1 MAATGAF
8 DWNTF
13 MTGWNPS
20 GGGTDIFGNPIPM
33 QIPGGGGA
41 QGIAG
46 VVGGVADLLSYRK
59 DKKQQEGYLSAAK
72 KDVDKYKS
80 DFASGLYD
88 QRVAQAQ
95 RDLAMAGVRP
105 TDTSGIQSSAATA
118 LQAASADPRVLGGLL
133 GNIQRNQA
141 QQMQQ
146 QQMADVQREIASK
159 SNLAN
164 LEQNVLAQNIG
175 LKQNM
180 GMMGLAEA
188 TAARNQALQ
197 NLEQL
202 KQNKRDAF
210 GNIIGGAADIGMT
223 LAGMPQI
230 GGMGGGAEAAGAAAG
245 LGQAASA
252 VPQGGGA
259 VGNLLN
265 YLGGTQGGN
274 PLDALLKQL
283 SNMPGAIY
291 SKPVQYDYTG
301 GYDLGQVGEKGMKVQ
316 KTPGEFSH
324 KTNPI
329 DIMKD
334 GKKVGEMTGGEYVIN
349 PDQAD
354 AIEDAYEK
362 IAEKKSSGKKISRQ
376 ELMML
381 YDVIRGIFSQPQF
394 KEEEDDEE
402 MED

>member
-223 LAGMPQI
+223 LAGMPQL
-230 GGMGGGAEAAGAAAG
+230 GAMESGSNG
-245 LGQAASA
+245 N
-252 VPQGGGA
+252 
-259 VGNLLN
+259 VGNLLDS
-265 YLGGTQGGN
+265 LGR
-274 PLDALLKQL
+274 
-283 SNMPGAIY
+283 MPGA
-291 SKPVQYDYTG
+291 
-301 GYDLGQVGEKGMKVQ
+301 EKGMKVQ
-316 KTPGEFSH
+316 KTPGKFSH

-329 DIMKD
+329 DIMQN

-394 KEEEDDEE
+394 KEEEEEEEEDEDE

>member
-8 DWNTF
+8 DWNMF

-72 KDVDKYKS
+72 KDVDKYKG

-133 GNIQRNQA
+133 GNIQKNQA

-259 VGNLLN
+259 VGNFLN
-265 YLGGTQGGN
+265 YLGGIQGGN
-274 PLDALLKQL
+274 PLETLLKQL
-283 SNMPGAIY
+283 SGMPGAVA
-291 SKPVQYDYTG
+291 S
-301 GYDLGQVGEKGMKVQ
+301 GEKGMKVQ

-329 DIMKD
+329 DIMQN

>member
-1 MAATGAF
+1 MPTGSF
-8 DWNTF
+8 DWNMF

-46 VVGGVADLLSYRK
+46 VVGGIADLISYGK

-72 KDVDKYKS
+72 KDVEKYKS

-164 LEQNVLAQNIG
+164 LEQSVLAQNIG

-180 GMMGLAEA
+180 GLMGLAEA
-188 TAARNQALQ
+188 TASRNQAMQ

-202 KQNKRDAF
+202 KQNKRDAI
-210 GNIIGGAADIGMT
+210 GNIIGGVADVGMT
-223 LAGMPQI
+223 LAGLPQI
-230 GGMGGGAEAAGAAAG
+230 GGVTGA
-245 LGQAASA
+245 
-252 VPQGGGA
+252 
-259 VGNLLN
+259 
-265 YLGGTQGGN
+265 
-274 PLDALLKQL
+274 
-283 SNMPGAIY
+283 
-291 SKPVQYDYTG
+291 
-301 GYDLGQVGEKGMKVQ
+301 EKGMKVQ

-349 PDQAD
+349 PEQAD

-362 IAEKKSSGKKISRQ
+362 ISEKKASGKKISRQ

-394 KEEEDDEE
+394 QEEEDDEE
-402 MED
+402 EMED

>member
-46 VVGGVADLLSYRK
+46 VVGGIADLLSYRK
-59 DKKQQEGYLSAAK
+59 DKKDQEGYLSAAK
-72 KDVDKYKS
+72 DDVKKYKG
-80 DFASGLYD
+80 DFASGVYD

-95 RDLAMAGVRP
+95 RDLAMAGIRP

-164 LEQNVLAQNIG
+164 LEQSVLAQNIG

-230 GGMGGGAEAAGAAAG
+230 GGMGGANNQIGKV
-245 LGQAASA
+245 GQAS
-252 VPQGGGA
+252 
-259 VGNLLN
+259 
-265 YLGGTQGGN
+265 
-274 PLDALLKQL
+274 D
-283 SNMPGAIY
+283 
-291 SKPVQYDYTG
+291 YDYTG
-301 GYDLGQVGEKGMKVQ
+301 NFGFGEKGMKVQ

-329 DIMKD
+329 DIMQN

>member
-72 KDVDKYKS
+72 KDVEKYKG
-80 DFASGLYD
+80 DFASGVYD

-133 GNIQRNQA
+133 GNIQKNQA

-164 LEQNVLAQNIG
+164 LEQSVLAQNIG

-210 GNIIGGAADIGMT
+210 GNIIGGVADIGMT
-223 LAGMPQI
+223 LAGMPKI
-230 GGMGGGAEAAGAAAG
+230 GGMGGGANNQIGR
-245 LGQAASA
+245 
-252 VPQGGGA
+252 
-259 VGNLLN
+259 VGN
-265 YLGGTQGGN
+265 
-274 PLDALLKQL
+274 P
-283 SNMPGAIY
+283 IE
-291 SKPVQYDYTG
+291 YDYTG
-301 GYDLGQVGEKGMKVQ
+301 GFGEKGMKVQ

-329 DIMKD
+329 DIMQN

-394 KEEEDDEE
+394 KEEEDEEE

>member
-1 MAATGAF
+1 MATGAF
-8 DWNTF
+8 DWNMF

-46 VVGGVADLLSYRK
+46 VVGGIADLISYGK

-72 KDVDKYKS
+72 KDVEKYKS

-105 TDTSGIQSSAATA
+105 TDTSGIQSSASTA
-118 LQAASADPRVLGGLL
+118 LQAAAADPRVLGGLL

-164 LEQNVLAQNIG
+164 LEQSVLAQNIG

-180 GMMGLAEA
+180 GLMGLAEA

-223 LAGMPQI
+223 LAGLPKI
-230 GGMGGGAEAAGAAAG
+230 GGAGAGAEAAGAAAE
-245 LGQAASA
+245 LGQAAST

-265 YLGGTQGGN
+265 YLGGVNGGN

-283 SNMPGAIY
+283 SSAPGAIY
-291 SKPVQYDYTG
+291 SKPVQYDYEG
-301 GYDLGQVGEKGMKVQ
+301 GFGEKGMKVQ

-349 PDQAD
+349 PEQAD

-362 IAEKKSSGKKISRQ
+362 IAEKKASGKKISRQ

-394 KEEEDDEE
+394 QEEEDDEE
-402 MED
+402 EMED

>member
-46 VVGGVADLLSYRK
+46 VVGGIADLLSYRK
-59 DKKQQEGYLSAAK
+59 DKKEQEGYLSAAK
-72 KDVDKYKS
+72 KDVEKYKG
-80 DFASGLYD
+80 DFASGVYD

-105 TDTSGIQSSAATA
+105 TDMSGIQSSAATA

-164 LEQNVLAQNIG
+164 LEQSVLAQNIG

-188 TAARNQALQ
+188 TAARNQALR

-210 GNIIGGAADIGMT
+210 GNIIGGVADIGMT
-223 LAGMPQI
+223 LAGIPQI
-230 GGMGGGAEAAGAAAG
+230 GGMGGGAAPTNMQPIPSLPPSSIPSQSPGIYG
-245 LGQAASA
+245 L
-252 VPQGGGA
+252 P
-259 VGNLLN
+259 
-265 YLGGTQGGN
+265 YE
-274 PLDALLKQL
+274 
-283 SNMPGAIY
+283 
-291 SKPVQYDYTG
+291 YDYTG
-301 GYDLGQVGEKGMKVQ
+301 FGENGMKVK
-316 KTPGEFSH
+316 KTPGPFSH

-334 GKKVGEMTGGEYVIN
+334 GAKIGEMTGGEYIIN

-394 KEEEDDEE
+394 KEEEEDDEEE

>member
-1 MAATGAF
+1 MATGAF
-8 DWNTF
+8 DWNMF

-164 LEQNVLAQNIG
+164 LEQSVLAQNIG

-230 GGMGGGAEAAGAAAG
+230 GGMGAGAEAAGAAAG
-245 LGQAASA
+245 LGQAVSA

-274 PLDALLKQL
+274 PLETLLKQL
-283 SNMPGAIY
+283 SGMPGAVA
-291 SKPVQYDYTG
+291 S
-301 GYDLGQVGEKGMKVQ
+301 GEKGMKVQ

-324 KTNPI
+324 KNNPI
-329 DIMKD
+329 DIMQN

-394 KEEEDDEE
+394 KEEEEEEEEDEDE

>member
-1 MAATGAF
+1 MATGAF
-8 DWNTF
+8 DWNMF

-46 VVGGVADLLSYRK
+46 VVGGIADLISYGK

-72 KDVDKYKS
+72 KDVEKYKG
-80 DFASGLYD
+80 DFASGVYD

-133 GNIQRNQA
+133 GNIQKNQA

-188 TAARNQALQ
+188 TAARNQAMQ

-202 KQNKRDAF
+202 KQNKRNAI
-210 GNIIGGAADIGMT
+210 GNIIGGVADVGMT
-223 LAGMPQI
+223 LAGLPQI
-230 GGMGGGAEAAGAAAG
+230 GGMGAGAEAAGAAAG
-245 LGQAASA
+245 AAAQSGSSS
-252 VPQGGGA
+252 GGGFQA
-259 VGNLLN
+259 LGSLLGLN
-265 YLGGTQGGN
+265 PSELDPYERQYKKGG
-274 PLDALLKQL
+274 
-283 SNMPGAIY
+283 
-291 SKPVQYDYTG
+291 
-301 GYDLGQVGEKGMKVQ
+301 EVQ
-316 KTPGEFSH
+316 KTPGKFSH

-329 DIMKD
+329 DIMQD

-349 PDQAD
+349 PKQAD

-362 IAEKKSSGKKISRQ
+362 IAEKKASGKKISRQ

-394 KEEEDDEE
+394 QEEEDDEE
-402 MED
+402 EMED

>member
-1 MAATGAF
+1 
-8 DWNTF
+8 
-13 MTGWNPS
+13 
-20 GGGTDIFGNPIPM
+20 
-33 QIPGGGGA
+33 
-41 QGIAG
+41 
-46 VVGGVADLLSYRK
+46 
-59 DKKQQEGYLSAAK
+59 
-72 KDVDKYKS
+72 
-80 DFASGLYD
+80 
-88 QRVAQAQ
+88 
-95 RDLAMAGVRP
+95 MAGVRP
-105 TDTSGIQSSAATA
+105 TDTSGIQSSASTA
-118 LQAASADPRVLGGLL
+118 LQAAAADPRVLGGLL

-164 LEQNVLAQNIG
+164 LEQSVLAQNIG

-223 LAGMPQI
+223 LAGLPQI
-230 GGMGGGAEAAGAAAG
+230 GGAGAGAEAAGAAAG
-245 LGQAASA
+245 LGQAAST
-252 VPQGGGA
+252 VPQGGGN
-259 VGNLLN
+259 VSSLLN
-265 YLGGTQGGN
+265 YLGGVNGGN
-274 PLDALLKQL
+274 PLESLLKQL
-283 SNMPGAIY
+283 SSAPGA
-291 SKPVQYDYTG
+291 V
-301 GYDLGQVGEKGMKVQ
+301 VANGEKGMKVQ

-349 PDQAD
+349 PEQAD

-362 IAEKKSSGKKISRQ
+362 ISEKKASGKKISRQ

-394 KEEEDDEE
+394 QEEEDDEE
-402 MED
+402 EMED

>member
-46 VVGGVADLLSYRK
+46 VVGGIADLLSYRK
-59 DKKQQEGYLSAAK
+59 DKKEQEGYLGAAK
-72 KDVDKYKS
+72 KEVEKYKS
-80 DFASGLYD
+80 DFASGLYN

-164 LEQNVLAQNIG
+164 LEQSVLAQNIG

-210 GNIIGGAADIGMT
+210 GNIIGGVADIGMT

-230 GGMGGGAEAAGAAAG
+230 GGMGGG
-245 LGQAASA
+245 
-252 VPQGGGA
+252 GGGDA
-259 VGNLLN
+259 TKKTVG
-265 YLGGTQGGN
+265 GGVNGSKTYER
-274 PLDALLKQL
+274 LLKI
-283 SNMPGAIY
+283 PE
-291 SKPVQYDYTG
+291 YDYTG
-301 GYDLGQVGEKGMKVQ
+301 NFGFGEKGMKVQ

-329 DIMKD
+329 DIMQN

>member
-1 MAATGAF
+1 
-8 DWNTF
+8 

-46 VVGGVADLLSYRK
+46 VVGGIADLLSYRK
-59 DKKQQEGYLSAAK
+59 DKKDQEEYLDAAK
-72 KDVDKYKS
+72 DDVEKYKG
-80 DFASGLYD
+80 DFASGVYN

-164 LEQNVLAQNIG
+164 LEQSVLAQNIG

-210 GNIIGGAADIGMT
+210 GNIIGGVADIGMT
-223 LAGMPQI
+223 LAGLPQI
-230 GGMGGGAEAAGAAAG
+230 GGMGGGGNG
-245 LGQAASA
+245 N
-252 VPQGGGA
+252 
-259 VGNLLN
+259 VGNLLDS
-265 YLGGTQGGN
+265 LGR
-274 PLDALLKQL
+274 
-283 SNMPGAIY
+283 MPGA
-291 SKPVQYDYTG
+291 
-301 GYDLGQVGEKGMKVQ
+301 EKGMKVQ

-329 DIMKD
+329 DIMQN

>member
-8 DWNTF
+8 DWNMF

-133 GNIQRNQA
+133 GNIQKNQA

-230 GGMGGGAEAAGAAAG
+230 GGMGAGAV
-245 LGQAASA
+245 AS
-252 VPQGGGA
+252 
-259 VGNLLN
+259 
-265 YLGGTQGGN
+265 
-274 PLDALLKQL
+274 
-283 SNMPGAIY
+283 
-291 SKPVQYDYTG
+291 
-301 GYDLGQVGEKGMKVQ
+301 GEKGMKVQ

-329 DIMKD
+329 DIMQN

>member
-8 DWNTF
+8 DWNMF

-164 LEQNVLAQNIG
+164 LEQSVLAQNIG

-230 GGMGGGAEAAGAAAG
+230 GGMGAGAEAAGAAN
-245 LGQAASA
+245 STI
-252 VPQGGGA
+252 PQGGNEIDILLKFLSGTPGA
-259 VGNLLN
+259 V
-265 YLGGTQGGN
+265 
-274 PLDALLKQL
+274 A
-283 SNMPGAIY
+283 S
-291 SKPVQYDYTG
+291 
-301 GYDLGQVGEKGMKVQ
+301 GEKGMKVQ

-324 KTNPI
+324 KNNPI
-329 DIMKD
+329 DIMQN

>member
-46 VVGGVADLLSYRK
+46 VVGGIADLLSYRK
-59 DKKQQEGYLSAAK
+59 DKKDQERYLSAAK
-72 KDVDKYKS
+72 DDVEKYKG
-80 DFASGLYD
+80 DFASGVYN

-164 LEQNVLAQNIG
+164 LEQSVLAQNIG

-210 GNIIGGAADIGMT
+210 GNIIGGVADIGMT
-223 LAGMPQI
+223 LAGMPKI
-230 GGMGGGAEAAGAAAG
+230 GGMGGGGAAPTNMQPIPSIPPSSIPSPLESSLNAW
-245 LGQAASA
+245 LQSNN
-252 VPQGGGA
+252 VMYKSGGS
-259 VGNLLN
+259 V
-265 YLGGTQGGN
+265 
-274 PLDALLKQL
+274 
-283 SNMPGAIY
+283 S
-291 SKPVQYDYTG
+291 
-301 GYDLGQVGEKGMKVQ
+301 
-316 KTPGEFSH
+316 KTPGPFSH

-334 GKKVGEMTGGEYVIN
+334 GAKIGEMTGGEYIIN

-381 YDVIRGIFSQPQF
+381 YDVIRGVFSQPQF
-394 KEEEDDEE
+394 KEEEDEEE

>member
-133 GNIQRNQA
+133 GNIQKNQA

-230 GGMGGGAEAAGAAAG
+230 GGMGAGAEAAGAAAQSG
-245 LGQAASA
+245 ASS
-252 VPQGGGA
+252 GGGFQA
-259 VGNLLN
+259 LGSLLGLN
-265 YLGGTQGGN
+265 PSELDPYERQYKRGG
-274 PLDALLKQL
+274 
-283 SNMPGAIY
+283 
-291 SKPVQYDYTG
+291 
-301 GYDLGQVGEKGMKVQ
+301 EVQ

-329 DIMKD
+329 DIMQN

>member
-46 VVGGVADLLSYRK
+46 VVGGIADLISYGK

-230 GGMGGGAEAAGAAAG
+230 GGMGGG
-245 LGQAASA
+245 
-252 VPQGGGA
+252 GGGA
-259 VGNLLN
+259 ATTGAVGGGANGSDIYQNLMN
-265 YLGGTQGGN
+265 AGFN
-274 PLDALLKQL
+274 PYEY
-283 SNMPGAIY
+283 GF
-291 SKPVQYDYTG
+291 
-301 GYDLGQVGEKGMKVQ
+301 GEKGMKVQ

-329 DIMKD
+329 DIMQN

>member
-1 MAATGAF
+1 
-8 DWNTF
+8 

-46 VVGGVADLLSYRK
+46 VVGGIADLLSYRK
-59 DKKQQEGYLSAAK
+59 DKKDQEDYLDAAK
-72 KDVDKYKS
+72 KDVEKYKG
-80 DFASGLYD
+80 DFASGVYN

-164 LEQNVLAQNIG
+164 LEQSVLAQNIG

-210 GNIIGGAADIGMT
+210 GNIIGGVADIGMT
-223 LAGMPQI
+223 LAGLPQI
-230 GGMGGGAEAAGAAAG
+230 GGMGGGAEAAGAAAQSGSSLGSG
-245 LGQAASA
+245 LKTLGAYRGFDPSELDPHL
-252 VPQGGGA
+252 PQYKRGGE
-259 VGNLLN
+259 VQR
-265 YLGGTQGGN
+265 T
-274 PLDALLKQL
+274 
-283 SNMPGAIY
+283 PGA
-291 SKPVQYDYTG
+291 
-301 GYDLGQVGEKGMKVQ
+301 
-316 KTPGEFSH
+316 FSH

-334 GKKVGEMTGGEYVIN
+334 GAKIGEMTGGEYIIN

-394 KEEEDDEE
+394 KEEGDDEE

>member
-8 DWNTF
+8 DWNMF

-164 LEQNVLAQNIG
+164 LEQSVLAQNIG

-230 GGMGGGAEAAGAAAG
+230 GGMGGGAEAAGAAAQSG
-245 LGQAASA
+245 SSS
-252 VPQGGGA
+252 GGGFQA
-259 VGNLLN
+259 LGSLLGLN
-265 YLGGTQGGN
+265 PSELDPYERQYKRGG
-274 PLDALLKQL
+274 
-283 SNMPGAIY
+283 
-291 SKPVQYDYTG
+291 
-301 GYDLGQVGEKGMKVQ
+301 EVQ
-316 KTPGEFSH
+316 KTPGKFSH

-329 DIMKD
+329 DIMQN

-394 KEEEDDEE
+394 KEEEEEEEEDEDE

>member
-72 KDVDKYKS
+72 KDVEKYKG
-80 DFASGLYD
+80 DFASGVYD

-133 GNIQRNQA
+133 GNIQKNQA

-164 LEQNVLAQNIG
+164 LEQSVLAQNIG

-210 GNIIGGAADIGMT
+210 GNIIGGVADIGMT
-223 LAGMPQI
+223 LAGMPKI
-230 GGMGGGAEAAGAAAG
+230 GGMGGGAEAAGAAAQSG
-245 LGQAASA
+245 SSLGSGFKTLGAY
-252 VPQGGGA
+252 GGF
-259 VGNLLN
+259 NPSELDP
-265 YLGGTQGGN
+265 YERQYKRGGE
-274 PLDALLKQL
+274 
-283 SNMPGAIY
+283 
-291 SKPVQYDYTG
+291 VQR
-301 GYDLGQVGEKGMKVQ
+301 
-316 KTPGEFSH
+316 TPGPFSH
-324 KTNPI
+324 NTNPI

-334 GKKVGEMTGGEYVIN
+334 GAKIGEMTGGEYIIN

-394 KEEEDDEE
+394 KEEEDEEE

>member
-8 DWNTF
+8 DWNMF

-46 VVGGVADLLSYRK
+46 VVGGVADLLTYRK
-59 DKKQQEGYLSAAK
+59 DKKEQEGYLSAAK
-72 KDVDKYKS
+72 KDVEKYKS
-80 DFASGLYD
+80 DFASGLYN

-105 TDTSGIQSSAATA
+105 TDTSGIQSSASTA
-118 LQAASADPRVLGGLL
+118 LQAAAADPRVLGGLL

-164 LEQNVLAQNIG
+164 LEQSVLAQNIG

-223 LAGMPQI
+223 LAGLPQI
-230 GGMGGGAEAAGAAAG
+230 GGAGAGAEAAGAAAG
-245 LGQAASA
+245 LGQAAST
-252 VPQGGGA
+252 VPQGGGN
-259 VGNLLN
+259 VSSLLN
-265 YLGGTQGGN
+265 YLGGVNGGN
-274 PLDALLKQL
+274 PLESLLKQL
-283 SNMPGAIY
+283 SSAPGA
-291 SKPVQYDYTG
+291 V
-301 GYDLGQVGEKGMKVQ
+301 VANGEKGMKVQ

-349 PDQAD
+349 PEQAD

-362 IAEKKSSGKKISRQ
+362 ISEKKASGKKISRQ

-394 KEEEDDEE
+394 QEEEDDEE
-402 MED
+402 EMED

>member
-1 MAATGAF
+1 MANGSF
-8 DWNTF
+8 DWNMF

-20 GGGTDIFGNPIPM
+20 GGGKDQFGNPIPM

-46 VVGGVADLLSYRK
+46 VVGGIADLISYGK

-72 KDVDKYKS
+72 KDVEKYKG
-80 DFASGLYD
+80 DFASGVYD

-133 GNIQRNQA
+133 GNIQKNQA

-164 LEQNVLAQNIG
+164 LEQSVLAQNIG

-180 GMMGLAEA
+180 GLMGLAEA
-188 TAARNQALQ
+188 TASRNQAMQ

-202 KQNKRDAF
+202 KQNKRDAI
-210 GNIIGGAADIGMT
+210 GNIIGGVADVGMT
-223 LAGMPQI
+223 LAGLPQI
-230 GGMGGGAEAAGAAAG
+230 GGMGAGAEAAGAAAG
-245 LGQAASA
+245 AAAQSGA
-252 VPQGGGA
+252 SSGGGFQSL
-259 VGNLLN
+259 GSLLGLN
-265 YLGGTQGGN
+265 PSELDPYERQYKKGG
-274 PLDALLKQL
+274 
-283 SNMPGAIY
+283 
-291 SKPVQYDYTG
+291 
-301 GYDLGQVGEKGMKVQ
+301 EVQ
-316 KTPGEFSH
+316 KTPGKFSH

-329 DIMKD
+329 DIMQN

-349 PDQAD
+349 PEQAD

-362 IAEKKSSGKKISRQ
+362 IAEKKASGKKISRQ

-394 KEEEDDEE
+394 QEEEDDEE
-402 MED
+402 EMED